1 MKKHSVIDKA
11 HKLSIIHNMKKVLDF
26 LKTNFVIAKWTFW
39 YFLVVWLILWYIFR
53 FDMFSRAYWWKFFH
67 AHLRGFIG
75 FVFGALV
82 YSIIPIYIA
91 TVSVIYRTKE
101 PIIKIPLIDKIS
113 EYIKSKFAKTK
124 QEAVAE
130 TEETSIPETKP
141 DFEYPADMPREMH
154 ALFKRTKERMALSGK
169 TGPATI
175 YQPKQKDTTIEES
188 ENKSFPIPTD
198 FDIGD
203 SLNDETDDN
212 IPTFKEINF
221 DEPAKPAE
229 PDNTMIK
236 YLHDKNIEFDLY
248 NDFII
253 TNKYLIYVHNDQD
266 FWILDNDN
274 WFAAG
279 KQINSPIPIMLEMI
293 KDTQLKPVIYFESTN
308 VMDFDGTVETLQNQG
323 ITVITKPTELA

>member
-1 MKKHSVIDKA
+1 MKKI
-11 HKLSIIHNMKKVLDF
+11 LEF
-26 LKTNFVIAKWTFW
+26 LKSNFIIAKWTFW
-39 YFLVVWLILWYIFR
+39 YFLVVWAVLWYIFR

-67 AHLRGFIG
+67 AHLHGFVG

-91 TVSVIYRTKE
+91 TTSVVYRTKK
-101 PIIKIPLIDKIS
+101 PVITIPVIDKIS
-113 EYIKSKFAKTK
+113 EYIKSKFAKP
-124 QEAVAE
+124 EPEPVAE
-130 TEETSIPETKP
+130 PEETPVPENKP

-154 ALFKRTKERMALSGK
+154 ALFKRTKERMALLGK

-175 YQPKQKDTTIEES
+175 YQPKQSDATPDEP

-198 FDIGD
+198 FDIDD
-203 SLNDETDDN
+203 SSNEETDDN

-236 YLHDKNIEFDLY
+236 YLHDNNIDFDFY

-253 TNKYLIYVHNDQD
+253 TNKYLIYVHNDPD
-266 FWILDNDN
+266 FWIMDDDN

-279 KQINSPIPIMLEMI
+279 KQIKSPVATMLEMI
-293 KDTQLKPVIYFESTN
+293 KDEPITPVIYFESTN
-308 VMDFDGTVETLQNQG
+308 ILDFDGTVETLRNHG
-323 ITVITKPTELA
+323 ITVITNPTELD